1 MTSAPSPPEAQE
13 TALFGFAVLDNKG
26 RLSLSKPVRRA
37 LGMRPGSSVAY
48 VLIDQTLLV
57 IPQDEHLARLMDD
70 AAAVL
75 QEAGLTPQD
84 FLDELPAVRAEVV
97 EELYGAEFMAEL
109 ERQRLALHAAA
120 EADRDEPA
128 DRRAE

>member
-1 MTSAPSPPEAQE
+1 MTLAPSAPETQE

-26 RLSLSKPVRRA
+26 RLSLSKPVRQA

-57 IPQDEHLARLMDD
+57 IPQDEHLARLMEG

-75 QEAGLTPQD
+75 REAGLTPQD

-109 ERQRLALHAAA
+109 ERQRVALQTAA
-120 EADRDEPA
+120 EADRDEQAEP
-128 DRRAE
+128 RAT